1 MQRVLTAALGLPL
14 LLAAVFLLPSD
25 FFFGLVVLLLNWA
38 ALEYVRIA
46 RAWAPGAPL
55 RAILALV
62 PLAALGLAVAT
73 SPVAPSAPGAAGAST
88 GLISALASGPGALLA
103 AGLLLTVGMAVL
115 VLVGRTPPTETM
127 PALGAFC
134 FGVPYFAL
142 GIVAAYRLQHL
153 DPWLLFLGLM
163 LIFAGDTAAYYV
175 GSAIGSHKMTPVVSP
190 NKSWEG
196 AVAGFAAAVGVAA
209 LWAWLRLGGVPWELL
224 AVAAATAVA
233 AQFGDLAESMLKRGS
248 GIKDSGN
255 LLPGHGGMLDR
266 ADAMLF
272 ALPVL
277 LAGVWWIGPDRL
289 MP

>member
-1 MQRVLTAALGLPL
+1 MQRVVTAVLGLPI

-25 FFFGLVVLLLNWA
+25 FFFGLVVLMMDWA

-55 RAILALV
+55 RAILVLV
-62 PLAALGLAVAT
+62 PLAAVALAVAT
-73 SPVAPSAPGAAGAST
+73 SPGASGT
-88 GLISALASGPGALLA
+88 SAGLVSALASPGPLLA
-103 AGLLLTVGMAVL
+103 TVLLLTVGTAVV
-115 VLVGRTPPTETM
+115 VLLGRTPPSEAL
-127 PALGAFC
+127 PALGAFG

-175 GSAIGSHKMTPVVSP
+175 GSAVGRHKMAPVVSP

-196 AVAGFAAAVGVAA
+196 SAAGFAAAVGVAA
-209 LWAWLRLGGVPWELL
+209 LWAWLRLGAVPWELL

-233 AQFGDLAESMLKRGS
+233 AQLGDLAESMLKRGS
-248 GIKDSGN
+248 GIKDSGT

-266 ADAMLF
+266 ADAALF

-277 LAGVWWIGPDRL
+277 LAGVWWIGPERL